1 MAMLRPLGMEKG
13 KPFKPDARQ
22 QTILEDAAVRGDA
35 MARNVMTSD
44 FAASRVQ
51 PNWVS
56 PPRTDRQ
63 GVCC

>member
-1 MAMLRPLGMEKG
+1 MEKG

-51 PNWVS
+51 PNWVF